1 MLSGDNIFSRKKI
14 IEMKQN
20 SLNIN
25 SRTIQ
30 KDKNNVKSNNTISH
44 RARGNSLVIINVNRN
59 INLIHKNESKNLQKM
74 AKINI

>member
-1 MLSGDNIFSRKKI
+1 
-14 IEMKQN
+14 MKQN

-44 RARGNSLVIINVNRN
+44 RERGNSLVIINVNRN

-74 AKINI
+74 TKINI